1 MKRFSALV
9 RDKRNFAAATIRRHD
24 KILTNNKLHHF
35 NLSINIA
42 SLLISFITNKE
53 WVTKKRLQ
61 SALNCEFNKKDA
73 L

>member
-1 MKRFSALV
+1 MKWFSALV
-9 RDKRNFAAATIRRHD
+9 RDKRNFAAATIHRCD
-24 KILTNNKLHHF
+24 KILTSNKLHHF

-53 WVTKKRLQ
+53 WVKKRLQ
-61 SALNCEFNKKDA
+61 SGLNCEFNKKDA